1 MECRC
6 ITVLGFPTM
15 NLHGICVI
23 QFVGGRYDAVDY
35 VQDLSADIVYGTL
48 QVLDYW
54 YLVVEMENS

>member
-1 MECRC
+1 
-6 ITVLGFPTM
+6 M

-48 QVLDYW
+48 QVLVSGSRNGE
-54 YLVVEMENS
+54 LIV

>member
-1 MECRC
+1 
-6 ITVLGFPTM
+6 M
-15 NLHGICVI
+15 NLHGIRVI